1 MPMLPSANVSI
12 DDASGRPGAG
22 TDYLV
27 VMSPCTSN
35 ADMTPR
41 VFTSTAALLDFHDYC
56 QGVDYA
62 ALHFDE
68 TRLPILFL
76 GLPVATAGVVSQQD
90 DSQVDGTSVIT
101 VTGTP
106 MDECDLELVITRGGT
121 VQTGSILFDLS
132 LDGGRTFK
140 SIKLGTAN
148 SYVVPYIGI
157 TLAFGAG
164 TLLLDDVYTC
174 RTSAPKPS
182 QASIQAAREA
192 LAGQLKSERD
202 WLCCW
207 QADTNTEADNVL
219 AEVNSYETANERFK
233 LARLPVR
240 DASAG
245 GKKSN
250 VGTTTF
256 AEVGIS
262 GDTITRSAGSWIEDG
277 FRVGDVLTSAGTVS
291 NNWADGDITGVTATV
306 LTLGNRDVV
315 AEVLAAGV
323 GTFTSA
329 AEADAAWV
337 SDIEGEFEDI
347 ADEPRLALGAG
358 RARKLSRIHGWRLR
372 RPFPWAAS
380 IRSYQH
386 DVQIPAMRK
395 ADGPLSGWDLEDED
409 GNVIEHDERLNG
421 GLLEGGFGCFR
432 TWANG
437 PNGTF
442 VALDLTR
449 ALPESLLSR
458 VHNMAVVNVAQA
470 VCQGATEALV
480 GEVLV
485 KQADG
490 TATDSS
496 LSTLESKVNAALVVA
511 LLQPGREGA
520 RASSAIWTA
529 SRTDDISV
537 PGATL
542 TGVLELVLNGTIEHV
557 ETTVRVS

>member
-1 MPMLPSANVSI
+1 MLPSANVTI
-12 DDASGRPGAG
+12 DDASGKPGAG

-27 VMSPCTSN
+27 VLSPCTDN

-41 VFTSTAALLDFHDYC
+41 VFTSTAALLSFHAYC
-56 QGVDYA
+56 QGVDYS

-68 TRLPILFL
+68 TRLPILFV
-76 GLPVATAGVVSQQD
+76 GLPVSTAGVVSQQD
-90 DSQVDGTSVIT
+90 DSQVDGTCVIT

-106 MDECDLELVITRGGT
+106 MDECDLELVVTRGGT
-121 VQTGSILFDLS
+121 IGTSSILIELS

-140 SIKLGTAN
+140 PVKLGTAV
-148 SYVVPYIGI
+148 SYVVPYMGI
-157 TLAFGAG
+157 TLNFAAG
-164 TLLLDDVYTC
+164 TLLLDDVFTC
-174 RTSAPKPS
+174 RTSAPAPA
-182 QASIQAAREA
+182 QASIQSAREA
-192 LAGQLKSERD
+192 LAAQSKSERD

-207 QADTNTEADNVL
+207 DAANETAADDVL
-219 AEVNSYETANERFK
+219 AEINAYETANERFK

-240 DASAG
+240 DHSAG

-250 VGTTTF
+250 IGEVTF
-256 AEVGIS
+256 AEVGVS
-262 GDTITRSAGSWIEDG
+262 GDTITRDAGSWIADG
-277 FRVGDVLTSAGTVS
+277 FRVGDVITVTGSVS
-291 NNWADGDITGVTATV
+291 NNFADGDVTGVTATV
-306 LTLGNRDVV
+306 LTLGNRDLV

-323 GTFTSA
+323 GSITSP

-337 SDIEGEFEDI
+337 SDIDAEFEDI

-372 RPFPWAAS
+372 RPYPWAAS

-386 DVQIPAMRK
+386 DVQIPSMRK

-409 GNVIEHDERLNG
+409 GNIIEHDERLNG
-421 GLLEGGFGCFR
+421 GLLEAGFGCFR
-432 TWANG
+432 TWPNG

-458 VHNMAVVNVAQA
+458 VHHMAVVNVAQG
-470 VCQGATEALV
+470 VCQAATEALV

-496 LSTLESKVNAALVVA
+496 LSTLETKVNSALAVA
-511 LLQPGREGA
+511 LLQPGREGP
-520 RASSAIWTA
+520 RASSATWTA

-537 PGATL
+537 PGAIL

-557 ETTVRVS
+557 VTTVRVS